1 MKIDS
6 KTLESRFNSLPETV
20 QKVLVSQ
27 ETADRVAEIATE
39 NSLDIEQTGIV
50 METLAGVLLSIIPS
64 QDFTKTLEKEAGIK
78 TEVARSITESIN
90 NEVLQSLRR
99 ESTTPPK
106 EASDLQDHSAIEQHG
121 NFSVDNSYKHP
132 DSHPE
137 AEVQTVEDR
146 EVLINSIENPSA
158 IRSVPTGTFTSS
170 TNRYSEPLVDQL
182 LNSPTAIPAERITR
196 RENFSPAD
204 VPNNDVP
211 VPKNLPSDDL
221 YREPIS

>member
-1 MKIDS
+1 
-6 KTLESRFNSLPETV
+6 V
-20 QKVLVSQ
+20 
-27 ETADRVAEIATE
+27 
-39 NSLDIEQTGIV
+39 
-50 METLAGVLLSIIPS
+50 
-64 QDFTKTLEKEAGIK
+64 
-78 TEVARSITESIN
+78 
-90 NEVLQSLRR
+90 
-99 ESTTPPK
+99 
-106 EASDLQDHSAIEQHG
+106 H
-121 NFSVDNSYKHP
+121 
-132 DSHPE
+132 
-137 AEVQTVEDR
+137 TVEDR